1 VSTAQLPHPH
11 EARQLCR
18 LRGLRVQRARDQVA
32 RAQEQVE
39 LAAQAVRQRQQQ
51 VERVRGLVAALR
63 QDIVGALAPT
73 LPRWS
78 RITVA
83 QQERLD
89 DQLERNEYELGNEE
103 RALEQAQENVQQARA
118 ELTRALAREDAVRGL
133 AQQAQRAHLLERDR
147 RAERDLDDQARPGRS
162 TSSAR

>member
-1 VSTAQLPHPH
+1 MTNTRLPQPH

-32 RAQEQVE
+32 RAQEE
-39 LAAQAVRQRQQQ
+39 AAAALQAVRQRQQ
-51 VERVRGLVAALR
+51 RVHELRGSVTALR
-63 QDIVGALAPT
+63 EGIVGTLAPT

-83 QQERLD
+83 QQEHLNE
-89 DQLERNEYELGNEE
+89 QLERQQYELSGEE
-103 RALEQAQENVQQARA
+103 QALEQAQDKLQQARA

-133 AQQAQRAHLLERDR
+133 AEDSQRAHRLERDK
-147 RAERDLDDQARPGRS
+147 RAERDLDDQARPGVATR
-162 TSSAR
+162 AN

>member
-1 VSTAQLPHPH
+1 MIDARLPQPH

-18 LRGLRVQRARDQVA
+18 LRGLRVQRSREQVA
-32 RAQEQVE
+32 AAQAQVE
-39 LAAQAVRQRQQQ
+39 LALQAVRQRQQQ
-51 VERVRGLVAALR
+51 IERLRGSITELR
-63 QDIVGALAPT
+63 QSIVGALAPS

-89 DQLERNEYELGNEE
+89 DQLERNEYELHKDEQ
-103 RALEQAQENVQQARA
+103 ALEQSQEKVQRARA

-147 RAERDLDDQARPGRS
+147 RAERELDDQARAGRS
-162 TSSAR
+162 PNAH